1 MEIWSNKECVA
12 KWKFR
17 KRNNCILKH
26 NKDKD
31 LIEVQLA
38 YSPVLVD
45 DIKVR
50 FCSKAV
56 SNKFIDRLSNF
67 VLPQSDYSWPTLQY

>member
-56 SNKFIDRLSNF
+56 SHMFRPNKKISKFTGEI
-67 VLPQSDYSWPTLQY
+67 